1 MDDLVDRL
9 AWARQVAQE
18 VGVLLLARRHQ
29 GVTGQRKDRGI
40 VTDLDHQ
47 AEDLIARSLGER
59 FPQDGLEAEEGTSR
73 PALGAWRWVVD
84 PLDGTTNY
92 VCGLPMFTVSLACLD
107 DQGPALGLVHAPALG
122 ETFEAVRTAA
132 PTPGGT
138 TAAGARAGGAEALKD
153 AVFIVNKA
161 YAPAATL
168 WGLAGGL
175 MAGIRAFR
183 TLGCVSLDLAL
194 VAAGR
199 ADGLVLLPAD
209 PWDVAAGLLLVSQA
223 GMAAVSLDGSPNPDG
238 RGGILATSP
247 HLLGPALELLRGAAP
262 S

>member
-1 MDDLVDRL
+1 MDELADRL
-9 AWARQVAQE
+9 AWARQAAGE

-29 GVTGQRKDRGI
+29 GVTGQHKDRGI

-59 FPQDGLEAEEGTSR
+59 FPQDGLEAEEGTRR
-73 PALGAWRWVVD
+73 PAQGAWRWVVD

-107 DQGPALGLVHAPALG
+107 HQGAALGLVHAPALG

-132 PTPGGT
+132 PRPGGT
-138 TAAGARAGGAEALKD
+138 RPGGAEVLKD

-168 WGLAGGL
+168 WQMAGGL

-223 GMAAVSLDGSPNPDG
+223 GMAAVSLDGSLDPDG
-238 RGGILATSP
+238 RGGILVTSP
-247 HLLGPALELLRGAAP
+247 HLLGPALGLLRGATP
-262 S
+262 P